1 MKLSPPSIIS
11 NINYYNKLIE
21 NKKVELDGL
30 IAIRDKLIE
39 SYDQEK
45 LALNK

>member
-1 MKLSPPSIIS
+1 MKTPAAVIS

-21 NKKVELDGL
+21 TKKDELAKL

-39 SYDQEK
+39 TSDQQK
-45 LALNK
+45 LTLK